1 MQAETLA
8 VKYSLQRVADLK
20 MTKIVLE
27 TDASIVGRALISTNF
42 DRSPNRCLFR
52 QIHELMMSQ
61 FAFILSICARSCNKV
76 ADSLASYE
84 CTLQKGSCMYMNH
97 APDFVLA
104 LVSGD
109 LPRASE

>member
-8 VKYSLQRVADLK
+8 VKYSLQRVADLG

-61 FAFILSICARSCNKV
+61 FAFCSVSVCARSCNKV
-76 ADSLASYE
+76 ADSLASYR
-84 CTLQKGSCMYMNH
+84 CTLEKGSCMYMNY
-97 APDFVLA
+97 APDFVLT
-104 LVSGD
+104 LVSG
-109 LPRASE
+109 

>member
-8 VKYSLQRVADLK
+8 VKYSLQRVADLG

-27 TDASIVGRALISTNF
+27 TDASIVGRALISTDF

-61 FAFILSICARSCNKV
+61 FAFILS
-76 ADSLASYE
+76 LY
-84 CTLQKGSCMYMNH
+84 
-97 APDFVLA
+97 VLDHVIR
-104 LVSGD
+104 LLIV
-109 LPRASE
+109 